1 MSTLRDP
8 VGPKNRNVYIRRR
21 ILVLAGL
28 VAIIAVIVLI
38 IVKPGSGGPTEIP
51 NVDVPADAATT
62 SPADD
67 PKSSKKTQEC
77 AASELR
83 VTAITD
89 KTDYAAGDLPKLS
102 LSVENTGSKPCTA
115 DLGSAGMQ
123 FVISSG
129 DDEVW
134 RSVDCQTEPESLPV
148 ILDPGKP
155 LESEAISWDRTR
167 SSPDTCKVSRDPV
180 GADGA
185 TYRLQ
190 ATAAGVTG
198 AEKVSFLLN

>member
-1 MSTLRDP
+1 M
-8 VGPKNRNVYIRRR
+8 
-21 ILVLAGL
+21 LAGL
-28 VAIIAVIVLI
+28 IAIIAVIVLI
-38 IVKPGSGGPTEIP
+38 IVKPGGGGPKEVQD
-51 NVDVPADAATT
+51 VDVPADVATT
-62 SPADD
+62 TTADEQ
-67 PKSSKKTQEC
+67 KSSKKTQEC
-77 AASELR
+77 AAAELR

-89 KTDYAAGDLPKLS
+89 KGDYAVGELPKLS
-102 LSVENTGSKPCTA
+102 LSVENTGSKACTA

-134 RSVDCQTEPESLPV
+134 RSVDCQTDPESLPV

-167 SSPDTCKVSRDPV
+167 SSTDTCDVSRDPV

-190 ATAAGVTG
+190 VTAAGVTG
-198 AEKVSFLLN
+198 AERVPFLLN